1 VVNRYLAGKCD
12 QVMSAKFLFGTL
24 SVLCLSTLL
33 AFSVSFA
40 QDNKP
45 ATKDADLQAYV
56 GTWQAKFNDKVF
68 QTIKLENTKGKLTG
82 TISRGNLG
90 VNDQGELISAE
101 ALEGEDPIVETHVGF
116 GVLRM
121 TKKAGGEDENVQF
134 EMKLT
139 SADAAELRIVGIP
152 EAEKIKPWK
161 LERVKTTK

>member
-1 VVNRYLAGKCD
+1 MVNRYLAGKCG

-24 SVLCLSTLL
+24 SILCLSTLMAL
-33 AFSVSFA
+33 TVSFA

-45 ATKDADLQAYV
+45 ASKEADLQAYV
-56 GTWQAKFNDKVF
+56 GTWQAKFKDKVF
-68 QTIKLENTKGKLTG
+68 QTIKLENSQGKLTG
-82 TISRGNLG
+82 TVSRGNLG

-101 ALEGEDPIVETHVGF
+101 ALEGTDPIVEAHVGF
-116 GVLRM
+116 GVLRL
-121 TKKAGGEDENVQF
+121 TKKGQDEDENIQF

-161 LERVKTTK
+161 LERVKPSK